1 MPNHASHNSPTN
13 REWYAQSHRR
23 YARMINFREDWR
35 GYLWQGRF
43 HSFVMDERYFPAAV
57 RYIELNPVRARLVTD
72 PIAYPWSS
80 AKAHIEKRDDVL
92 VRVSPLL
99 ELIADW
105 DEFLKDE
112 LQENEKDVGSGPGKR
127 QSHKK

>member
-1 MPNHASHNSPTN
+1 MRKAIG
-13 REWYAQSHRR
+13 EAHRR

-43 HSFVMDERYFPAAV
+43 HSFVMDESYLPAAV

-80 AKAHIEKRDDVL
+80 ARAHIEKRNDVL

-99 ELIADW
+99 ELIAD
-105 DEFLKDE
+105 
-112 LQENEKDVGSGPGKR
+112 
-127 QSHKK
+127 

>member
-1 MPNHASHNSPTN
+1 MSEWCTRCGVDIWAYCLMPNHTHLIVVPRTVEGMRKAIGEAH
-13 REWYAQSHRR
+13 HR

-43 HSFVMDERYFPAAV
+43 HSFVMDESYLPAAV

-72 PIAYPWSS
+72 PIVYPWSS
-80 AKAHIEKRDDVL
+80 ARAYIEKRDDVL

-99 ELIADW
+99 GLIAD
-105 DEFLKDE
+105 
-112 LQENEKDVGSGPGKR
+112 
-127 QSHKK
+127 